1 MVKPAKDIDTTCLHS
16 LMEVKVQQS
25 VAVELEY
32 VCPERANRTSDND
45 DDDDDLQLAYLIQPL
60 DVRRAAVEKF
70 IKVFLL

>member
-1 MVKPAKDIDTTCLHS
+1 MVKPAKDIDTTYLHS

-25 VAVELEY
+25 VQLEY
-32 VCPERANRTSDND
+32 VCSERANRTSDD
-45 DDDDDLQLAYLIQPL
+45 DDDDDLQLAHLIQPL

>member
-16 LMEVKVQQS
+16 LMELKVQQS

-32 VCPERANRTSDND
+32 VCSERANRTSDD
-45 DDDDDLQLAYLIQPL
+45 DDDDDLQLAHLIQPL

>member
-1 MVKPAKDIDTTCLHS
+1 
-16 LMEVKVQQS
+16 MEVKVQQS

-32 VCPERANRTSDND
+32 VYSERANRTSDD
-45 DDDDDLQLAYLIQPL
+45 DDDDDLQLAHLIQPL

>member
-1 MVKPAKDIDTTCLHS
+1 LVKPAKDIDTTYLHS

-32 VCPERANRTSDND
+32 VCSERANRTSDD
-45 DDDDDLQLAYLIQPL
+45 DDDDDLQLAHLIQPL

>member
-1 MVKPAKDIDTTCLHS
+1 
-16 LMEVKVQQS
+16 MEVKVQQS

-32 VCPERANRTSDND
+32 VCSERANRTSDD
-45 DDDDDLQLAYLIQPL
+45 DDDDDLQLAHLIQPL

>member
-1 MVKPAKDIDTTCLHS
+1 
-16 LMEVKVQQS
+16 MEVKVQQS

-32 VCPERANRTSDND
+32 VYSERANRTSDDDD
-45 DDDDDLQLAYLIQPL
+45 DDDDDLQLAHLIQPL

>member
-1 MVKPAKDIDTTCLHS
+1 
-16 LMEVKVQQS
+16 MEVKVQQS

-32 VCPERANRTSDND
+32 VCPERANRTSDD
-45 DDDDDLQLAYLIQPL
+45 DDDVQLAHLIQPL